1 MIVEFSKFNETVYT
15 LPKEVKMTNKLSK
28 ELIEKIEKKKKEPF
42 ARVKLIILAPL
53 LPDLIKLFKEKDISI
68 KNIFADKIKI
78 GIEI

>member
-15 LPKEVKMTNKLSK
+15 LPKVVKMTNKLSK

-42 ARVKLIILAPL
+42 AKVKLIILAPL
-53 LPDLIKLFKEKDISI
+53 LPDLIKLLKEKDISI

>member
-15 LPKEVKMTNKLSK
+15 LPKAVKMTNKLSK

-42 ARVKLIILAPL
+42 AKVKLIILAPL
-53 LPDLIKLFKEKDISI
+53 LPDLIKLLKEKDISI

>member
-15 LPKEVKMTNKLSK
+15 LPKTVKMTNKLSK

-42 ARVKLIILAPL
+42 AKVKLIILAPL
-53 LPDLIKLFKEKDISI
+53 LPDLIKLLKEKDISI